1 MKILV
6 AYDGSAASNR
16 ALNLAIDKAKANGA
30 RVYVVTSMSK
40 GTQSQLHDIQETEKK
55 LDEIKKMLQDQNI
68 SADTALLIRGV
79 EPGEDVVEFAKEN
92 EIDEIFVAIRKRSRV
107 EKMILGSTAQYVIL
121 NAHCPVITVK

>member
-92 EIDEIFVAIRKRSRV
+92 EIDEIFVANRKRSRV